1 MVVGF
6 GEGGQAWRA
15 IHGTTSCTVA
25 GGDPSASAFRLAGMT
40 ERFHRFELAKRE
52 AIRQDSSSYGLVCF
66 VREVAG
72 KDYTVDGAV
81 VCARWRAVEPEDEE
95 SIERSV

>member
-1 MVVGF
+1 
-6 GEGGQAWRA
+6 
-15 IHGTTSCTVA
+15 
-25 GGDPSASAFRLAGMT
+25 MT

-52 AIRQDSSSYGLVCF
+52 AIGQDISSYGLVCF

-81 VCARWRAVEPEDEE
+81 VCARWLAVEPEDEE
-95 SIERSV
+95 SIERSVLALLSANVLLS